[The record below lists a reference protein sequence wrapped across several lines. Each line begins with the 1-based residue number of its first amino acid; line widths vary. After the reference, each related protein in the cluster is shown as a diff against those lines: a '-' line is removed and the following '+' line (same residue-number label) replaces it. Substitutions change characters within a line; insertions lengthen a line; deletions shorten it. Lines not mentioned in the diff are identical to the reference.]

1 MIGNEKEKIDI
12 EKLGNEKLDLKIEY
26 PKDIIYLEDEGYKD
40 PKVTGERSSRM
51 LNGTIKEFLEKICCR
66 RYDVDH
72 EIGILEIEALN
83 KNKDKIKQ
91 ILDYVVNLDNDT
103 LAYKEDGL
111 IANFH
116 FYSDLKHISTLNTL
130 EFKKAYMILQLIQW
144 GVNPFEIRRCLE
156 SKENDNF
163 NWKKFIEYVM
173 ESRDILKEIYDR
185 GHIMCKRFYKAM
197 NIIRV
202 IIIQDEAI

>member
-1 MIGNEKEKIDI
+1 
-12 EKLGNEKLDLKIEY
+12 
-26 PKDIIYLEDEGYKD
+26 
-40 PKVTGERSSRM
+40 M

-66 RYDVDH
+66 RYDVDN
-72 EIGILEIEALN
+72 EMGILEIEALN
-83 KNKDKIKQ
+83 KNKDKIEH
-91 ILDYVVNLDNDT
+91 ILNYVVNLDNDT

-116 FYSDLKHISTLNTL
+116 FYSDLKNISTLNTL

-144 GVNPFEIRRCLE
+144 GVNPFEIRICLE

-173 ESRDILKEIYDR
+173 ENRDILKKIYDR

>member
-72 EIGILEIEALN
+72 KIGILEIEALN

-116 FYSDLKHISTLNTL
+116 FYSDLKNISTLNNL

-144 GVNPFEIRRCLE
+144 GVNPFEIRRCLK
-156 SKENDNF
+156 SKGNDNF
-163 NWKKFIEYVM
+163 KILIGRNLLNMLWKT
-173 ESRDILKEIYDR
+173 EI
-185 GHIMCKRFYKAM
+185 F
-197 NIIRV
+197 
-202 IIIQDEAI
+202 